1 MRRPSFVSRHSWLAG
16 YILLAS
22 GIALIAACTSLQ
34 PVKSP
39 SLTTFALDPGPSS
52 ASVSGA
58 GALTIAVSVPRAM
71 PGFDTPR
78 MAYVN
83 KPPELA
89 YFSKNQW
96 VDAPARMIAP
106 HLVRALEHNGR
117 FRAVVGL
124 PSSVAADLRLDTE
137 LMRLQQDFTT
147 TPGRM
152 RFTLRAQVIDVA
164 AGKVLGAREFD
175 VTEQAP
181 SDDPHGGAIA
191 ANRALAS
198 ILASLAEFCGDIAA
212 EKRQDAS
219 SAQR

>member
-1 MRRPSFVSRHSWLAG
+1 MRRPNIVSRPSWFARR
-16 YILLAS
+16 ILLAS
-22 GIALIAACTSLQ
+22 GVALIAACTSLQ

-39 SLTTFALDPGPSS
+39 SLTTFALDPGLSS
-52 ASVSGA
+52 ASVSVA

-106 HLVRALEHNGR
+106 HLVRALERSGR

-124 PSSVAADLRLDTE
+124 PSPVTADLRLDTE
-137 LMRLQQDFTT
+137 LVRLQQDFTT
-147 TPGRM
+147 TPSRM
-152 RFTLRAQVIDVA
+152 RFTLRAQVIDTA
-164 AGKVLGAREFD
+164 GGKVLGTREFD
-175 VTEQAP
+175 VTEQAS
-181 SDDPHGGAIA
+181 SDDPYGGAIA
-191 ANRALAS
+191 ANKALAS
-198 ILASLAEFCGDIAA
+198 LLTPLAEFCGDIAA
-212 EKRQDAS
+212 EKRQDAN